1 MTLPSNQ
8 PETRNFQTQTQTQSH
23 LLYLKENKAPNQ
35 RVQHNSSQNTNYKEA
50 QSRNNSNSNSS
61 LERSISQ
68 IFQSLQRERGED
80 TGASLIKPNQ
90 QHLMQIGASQSHGKW
105 DVERREVTKGGSFSK
120 KIKKSDGNLSN
131 FLLKNLA
138 SVTNSI
144 YSESQPGESLQN
156 NTILEMNQIL
166 NQVRTTEYHPP
177 GGLRKGSILTKMSRA
192 TKEHSLSVVKDVF
205 QEDFSMILDA
215 KTSSSQARAPLS
227 LVTSANQ
234 QLIDKERRRQL
245 GLESRLSNAAE
256 IIPARHE
263 SRNAGVSREMQSFSE
278 QMLMSFL
285 KESMNHKKANRKA
298 KRTPLDMSEN
308 SETINRILKGQ
319 FSEPFPSLALDEE
332 PSHNAKQANGNNK
345 KSLEKPKISDFKM
358 KVTSQELKRQLNTLK
373 DMRESSFK
381 PENISMYRRTLIS
394 LQEQLERSDER
405 NLVYK
410 STMKGKEEIEQGAG
424 RKGNGA
430 QVIST
435 QTRGTHVSK
444 PGTQKPSFK

>member
-1 MTLPSNQ
+1 M
-8 PETRNFQTQTQTQSH
+8 
-23 LLYLKENKAPNQ
+23 
-35 RVQHNSSQNTNYKEA
+35 
-50 QSRNNSNSNSS
+50 
-61 LERSISQ
+61 
-68 IFQSLQRERGED
+68 
-80 TGASLIKPNQ
+80 
-90 QHLMQIGASQSHGKW
+90 
-105 DVERREVTKGGSFSK
+105 
-120 KIKKSDGNLSN
+120 
-131 FLLKNLA
+131 
-138 SVTNSI
+138 TNSI

-166 NQVRTTEYHPP
+166 NQVRATDYNKR
-177 GGLRKGSILTKMSRA
+177 GALRKGSILTKMSRT

-205 QEDFSMILDA
+205 QEDFSMILDH
-215 KTSSSQARAPLS
+215 KTSNSQAKPPLS
-227 LVTSANQ
+227 LVTSVNQ
-234 QLIDKERRRQL
+234 HLMDKERRRQL
-245 GLESRLSNAAE
+245 GLDSRLSNHAE
-256 IIPARHE
+256 IIPTRHE

-285 KESMNHKKANRKA
+285 KESMNHKKPILTA

-319 FSEPFPSLALDEE
+319 FTEPFPSLGLDEE
-332 PSHNAKQANGNNK
+332 PSQNGAQANALAK
-345 KSLEKPKISDFKM
+345 KSLEKPKVSDFKM

-410 STMKGKEEIEQGAG
+410 STKKGKEGSEKADVNQG
-424 RKGNGA
+424 KDA

-435 QTRGTHVSK
+435 QTSDADISQHA
-444 PGTQKPSFK
+444 PQKPSFK